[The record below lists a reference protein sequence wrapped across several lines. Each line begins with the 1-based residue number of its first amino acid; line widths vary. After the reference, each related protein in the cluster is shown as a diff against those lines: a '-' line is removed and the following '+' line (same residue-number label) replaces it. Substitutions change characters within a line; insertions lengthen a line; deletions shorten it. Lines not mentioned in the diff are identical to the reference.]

1 MRTRLL
7 LTAALALGLL
17 PSATVVPASAKEF
30 RPGDLKLCNDQRCIV
45 ILDRC
50 IVILDRSLL
59 GGLSKFYFGAPAP
72 AARKPRI
79 GSPYLQISSSDGHV
93 TGIVGA
99 ARLDRFR
106 SGGMGRFSSDAWYR
120 VPASVARGLRALA
133 AGMKPLIATSSTIGR
148 TRYG

>member
-7 LTAALALGLL
+7 LTAALALGFLL
-17 PSATVVPASAKEF
+17 SATVVPASAKEF
-30 RPGDLKLCNDQRCIV
+30 RPGDLKRCNDQ
-45 ILDRC
+45 RC

-59 GGLSKFYFGAPAP
+59 GGLSKFYFGAPAE

-93 TGIVGA
+93 TGIVGT

>member
-17 PSATVVPASAKEF
+17 LSATVVPASAKEF

-45 ILDRC
+45 ILDR
-50 IVILDRSLL
+50 SLL
-59 GGLSKFYFGAPAP
+59 GGLSRFYFGAPAA

-79 GSPYLQISSSDGHV
+79 GSPYLQIASSDGHV
-93 TGIVGA
+93 TGIVGT

>member
-30 RPGDLKLCNDQRCIV
+30 RPDDLKLCNDQ
-45 ILDRC
+45 RC

-93 TGIVGA
+93 TGIVGT

-120 VPASVARGLRALA
+120 VPRAWRAGCARSLPG
-133 AGMKPLIATSSTIGR
+133 
-148 TRYG
+148 